1 MPNWFIFL
9 LAALATYRLSRL
21 IADEEGPWSMFS
33 KLRELTPEM
42 SSWRRGVECIM
53 CVSVWVA
60 FPIAILLGL
69 FGACDPWVTPLVWL
83 ALSAVTVLIRKWEN
97 KR

>member
-1 MPNWFIFL
+1 MPDWFLFL
-9 LAALATYRLSRL
+9 IAALATYRLSRL
-21 IADEEGPWSMFS
+21 LADEEGPWSVFS
-33 KLRELTPEM
+33 RLRDLTPDQ

-60 FPIAILLGL
+60 FPVAVWIAPTWQQVPLL
-69 FGACDPWVTPLVWL
+69 WL

>member
-1 MPNWFIFL
+1 MWFIFL
-9 LAALATYRLSRL
+9 IAALATYRLSRL
-21 IADEEGPWSMFS
+21 LADEEGPWSVFS
-33 KLRELTPEM
+33 KLRDLTPEQ

-60 FPIAILLGL
+60 VPIALLLGIV
-69 FGACDPWVTPLVWL
+69 GACAPWETPLVWL
-83 ALSAVTVLIRKWEN
+83 ALSSVTVLIRKWEQ